1 MQNYNA
7 IVIYTSRKIYNQ
19 KRYNNKCWGDFAEII
34 AYTLLVQMQNAT
46 ATIGKLKQLSH
57 DPESV
62 LLGLYSSEIKT
73 YVYRSWRWHSVVKY
87 A

>member
-46 ATIGKLKQLSH
+46 AIIGKLKHSYHMTQR
-57 DPESV
+57 
-62 LLGLYSSEIKT
+62 
-73 YVYRSWRWHSVVKY
+73 VYFWVYTQVK
-87 A
+87 